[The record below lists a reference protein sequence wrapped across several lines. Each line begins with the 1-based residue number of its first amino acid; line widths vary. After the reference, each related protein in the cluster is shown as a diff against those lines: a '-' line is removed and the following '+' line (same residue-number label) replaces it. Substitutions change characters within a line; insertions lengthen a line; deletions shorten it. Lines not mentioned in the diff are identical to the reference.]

1 MCFQIN
7 HSRNEIEFVQDM
19 THVGTKLRNR
29 LLNCHI
35 EMIMGTSKVSVAHLK
50 DVVKNVHKSVHGLT
64 MSDVN
69 PTDRQNFRSFQKIV
83 DERVLESLQQNVRGS
98 EATIQYLKLCSNV
111 TSSFLDYELTPVD
124 RIYRMYQA
132 VYFLRIWRN
141 HIKRSRFHTLG
152 QNFITYNAYTCI
164 EINARSLMKLIKKFR
179 DDNMSELFL
188 PTIFDSQTCEK
199 TFRQLRSMGTVNFT
213 PINFS
218 TYDLLHMIGRIKVQN
233 NIAYFELSDEN
244 VSFPVSHKRSQK
256 TKVYSMP
263 TDIEIDATL
272 EKAKLKAIEEA
283 TAFKMIPEDFDSYEI
298 PSRLL
303 IEGDETDETDD
314 DFMMDIEWDSEYD
327 SEFDPSFFDEDLIDS
342 LWIRN
347 LR

>member
-132 VYFLRIWRN
+132 VYFPRIWRN

-152 QNFITYNAYTCI
+152 QNSQILFT
-164 EINARSLMKLIKKFR
+164 
-179 DDNMSELFL
+179 SELSKYSNTGAAWIKYV
-188 PTIFDSQTCEK
+188 PSQLTTK
-199 TFRQLRSMGTVNFT
+199 HVVKLDRHNHIVRS
-213 PINFS
+213 
-218 TYDLLHMIGRIKVQN
+218 H
-233 NIAYFELSDEN
+233 
-244 VSFPVSHKRSQK
+244 
-256 TKVYSMP
+256 
-263 TDIEIDATL
+263 
-272 EKAKLKAIEEA
+272 
-283 TAFKMIPEDFDSYEI
+283 
-298 PSRLL
+298 
-303 IEGDETDETDD
+303 
-314 DFMMDIEWDSEYD
+314 
-327 SEFDPSFFDEDLIDS
+327 
-342 LWIRN
+342 
-347 LR
+347 